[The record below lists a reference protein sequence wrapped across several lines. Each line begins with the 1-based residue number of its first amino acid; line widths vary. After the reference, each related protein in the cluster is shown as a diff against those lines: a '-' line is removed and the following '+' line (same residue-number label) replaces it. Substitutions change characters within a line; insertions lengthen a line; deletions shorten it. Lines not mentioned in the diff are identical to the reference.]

1 MKSFVALFMLLIVVS
16 LTVAACGGAGAP
28 SEPAQQAAAPTEASA
43 AQTEPAQTEAES
55 EPAAQPAEAVAN
67 PEGYDP
73 AVCFAAAPNNDKT
86 VKFDAK
92 PGPYK
97 IAVSNSFIGNDW
109 RTQMIQMAKAY
120 VEQPHVAPLIEEF
133 SLVSSG
139 QDVAAQIAQMDNM
152 IASGVDAIIL
162 NAASPTAFDAVIRRA
177 ADAGVI
183 VVSFDNIVTAP
194 EAVLIN
200 EDQVEFG
207 RELARDLVKRLNG
220 KGNVVMV
227 TGVAGTSVDID
238 RTTGGKEVFAENP
251 DIKVVAEV
259 VGNWDTGT
267 AQKVMADL
275 LATRDDINGV
285 WAQGGT
291 PGVVQAFTDA
301 GKPFV
306 PVAGEAENGFRK
318 QLAEHKDEGLVGVSI
333 GQSPGLVAVSIQAA
347 LELLQGRELP
357 RVIAAPLPIATT
369 ETLEA
374 GVNYFPDLPDSFF
387 TPIQFEACGVNL
399 TAEEI
404 LAQSAE

>member
-1 MKSFVALFMLLIVVS
+1 MKKPFVFLFVLLIGAS
-16 LTVAACGGAGAP
+16 IALAACVTMAP
-28 SEPAQQAAAPTEASA
+28 SQAVPVSSEPAVADAPQAQEAAAE
-43 AQTEPAQTEAES
+43 
-55 EPAAQPAEAVAN
+55 EPAADVAAVA
-67 PEGYDP
+67 YP
-73 AVCFAAAPNNDKT
+73 AGFDLETCFAPASTNDGM
-86 VKFDAK
+86 VKFDPR

-120 VEQPHVAPLIEEF
+120 VNQPHVAPLIEDF

-139 QDVAAQIAQMDNM
+139 QDVAAQIAQIDNM

-177 ADAGVI
+177 TDAGII
-183 VVSFDNIVTAP
+183 VVSFDNVVTAP

-220 KGNVVMV
+220 EGNVVMV

-238 RTTGGKEVFAENP
+238 RTTGGKEIFAQNP
-251 DIKVVAEV
+251 GIKVVAEV

-275 LATRDDINGV
+275 LATRDDIDGV

-291 PGVVQAFTDA
+291 PGVVQAFIDA

-318 QLAEHKDEGLVGVSI
+318 QLAQYKDEGLAGISI

-347 LELLQGRELP
+347 LELLQGHELP

-369 ETLEA
+369 ENLES
-374 GVNYFPDLPDSFF
+374 GVNYFPELPDSFF
-387 TPIQFEACGVNL
+387 TPIQFKSCGVDL
-399 TAEEI
+399 SATDI

>member
-1 MKSFVALFMLLIVVS
+1 MKKTFVILFVLLITAG
-16 LTVAACGGAGAP
+16 LAVAGCGAAAP
-28 SEPAQQAAAPTEASA
+28 PQAAQQPAAQTEADAAPTEATKSEA
-43 AQTEPAQTEAES
+43 AVEA
-55 EPAAQPAEAVAN
+55 AAN
-67 PEGYDP
+67 PAGYDV
-73 AVCFAAAPNNDKT
+73 ATCFAPASNNDKT

-120 VEQPHVAPLIEEF
+120 VKQPHVAPLIEEF

-177 ADAGVI
+177 ADAGII
-183 VVSFDNIVTAP
+183 VVSFDNVVTAP

-238 RTTGGKEVFAENP
+238 RTKGGKEVFAENP

-291 PGVVQAFTDA
+291 PGVVQAFIDA

-318 QLAEHKDEGLVGVSI
+318 QLAEYKDKGLAGISV
-333 GQSPGLVAVSIQAA
+333 GQSPGLIAVSIQAA

-369 ETLEA
+369 ETLES

-387 TPIQFEACGVNL
+387 TPIQFKSCGVDL
-399 TAEEI
+399 SAKDI

>member
-1 MKSFVALFMLLIVVS
+1 MKSFITLFVLLIVVS
-16 LTVAACGGAGAP
+16 LIVAACGAAGAP
-28 SEPAQQAAAPTEASA
+28 AEPVQQAAPTEASA
-43 AQTEPAQTEAES
+43 AEAEAAKTES
-55 EPAAQPAEAVAN
+55 EPAADSAAAVAN
-67 PEGYDP
+67 PEGYDV
-73 AVCFAAAPNNDKT
+73 AACFAAASNNDKT
-86 VKFDAK
+86 VKFDPK

-120 VEQPHVAPLIEEF
+120 VEQPHVKPLIEEF

-177 ADAGVI
+177 TDAGII
-183 VVSFDNIVTAP
+183 VVSFDNVVTAP

-275 LATRDDINGV
+275 LATRDDIDGV

-291 PGVVQAFTDA
+291 PGVVQAFMDA

-318 QLAEHKDEGLVGVSI
+318 QLAEHKDEGLVGISI

-369 ETLEA
+369 ESLET

-399 TAEEI
+399 TAKEI

>member
-1 MKSFVALFMLLIVVS
+1 M
-16 LTVAACGGAGAP
+16 T
-28 SEPAQQAAAPTEASA
+28 
-43 AQTEPAQTEAES
+43 
-55 EPAAQPAEAVAN
+55 N
-67 PEGYDP
+67 PEGYDL
-73 AVCFAAAPNNDKT
+73 AACFAAAPNNDKM
-86 VKFDAK
+86 VKFDPK

-120 VEQPHVAPLIEEF
+120 VEQPHVAPLIEDF

-177 ADAGVI
+177 TDAGII
-183 VVSFDNIVTAP
+183 VVSFDNVVTAP

-227 TGVAGTSVDID
+227 TGVAGTGVDID
-238 RTTGGKEVFAENP
+238 RTKGGKEVFAENP
-251 DIKVVAEV
+251 DIEVVAEV

-275 LATRDDINGV
+275 LATRDDIDGV

-291 PGVVQAFTDA
+291 PGVVQAFIDA

-333 GQSPGLVAVSIQAA
+333 GQSPGLIAVSIQAA

-369 ETLEA
+369 ESLEA

-387 TPIQFEACGVNL
+387 TPIQFGACGVNL
-399 TAEEI
+399 NAEEI